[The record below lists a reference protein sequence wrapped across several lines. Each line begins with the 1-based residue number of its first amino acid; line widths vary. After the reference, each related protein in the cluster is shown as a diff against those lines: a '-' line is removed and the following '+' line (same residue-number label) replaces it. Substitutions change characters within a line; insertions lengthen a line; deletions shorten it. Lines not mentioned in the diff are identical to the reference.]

1 MSTINRRRFL
11 GTKRSWTSTATD
23 QGWPA
28 PCAGSGIHHGSP
40 DVPGRRGEATVVAC
54 GKLSTSAQC
63 QLLEDVGEMGL
74 HGRLGDPESSRGL
87 EIAEPIDHEVHDLL
101 LASAQALAKS

>member
-1 MSTINRRRFL
+1 M
-11 GTKRSWTSTATD
+11 
-23 QGWPA
+23 
-28 PCAGSGIHHGSP
+28 
-40 DVPGRRGEATVVAC
+40 VAC

-101 LASAQALAKS
+101 LASAQALAKASFPGGGLTDRAASSATVRATTRLVAHTSP